1 MTHEDGL
8 VQRLVVVVEGEAEDD
23 VAALNL
29 ETWVVS
35 FAFLLLFPSRVCS
48 SHLSLLARAALASLF
63 PEPDLRGIA
72 GEVQRRPAVW
82 SSPGPR

>member
-35 FAFLLLFPSRVCS
+35 FAFLVLFPSRVRS
-48 SHLSLLARAALASLF
+48 SHLSLLAPAALASLI
-63 PEPDLRGIA
+63 PEPGLRGLTR
-72 GEVQRRPAVW
+72 EVQRGPAKW
-82 SSPGPR
+82 RFPGPR

>member
-1 MTHEDGL
+1 M
-8 VQRLVVVVEGEAEDD
+8 QRLVVVVEGEGEDD

-35 FAFLLLFPSRVCS
+35 FAFLFLFPS
-48 SHLSLLARAALASLF
+48 LASLV
-63 PEPDLRGIA
+63 PEPGLRGLTR
-72 GEVQRRPAVW
+72 EVQRRPAVW